1 MELKEYQK
9 KAKETAIYPKLVYP
23 WIYPA
28 FGLSGETGEV
38 LEKLKRVIRSKNGVV
53 DAESLEGLKKEIGD
67 VLWYLAM
74 LSEELGVSMDDIA
87 EENIA
92 KLRSRKERG
101 VLHSEGDNR

>member
-1 MELKEYQK
+1 MEIDEYQK
-9 KAKETAIYPKLVYP
+9 KAKETAIYPKISFP

-38 LEKLKRVIRSKNGVV
+38 MEKLKRAIRSNNGVV
-53 DAESLEGLKKEIGD
+53 DEKSLEELKKEMGD

-74 LSEELGVSMDDIA
+74 LADELGLSLDEIA
-87 EENIA
+87 EENIS
-92 KLRSRKERG
+92 KLKSRKERG